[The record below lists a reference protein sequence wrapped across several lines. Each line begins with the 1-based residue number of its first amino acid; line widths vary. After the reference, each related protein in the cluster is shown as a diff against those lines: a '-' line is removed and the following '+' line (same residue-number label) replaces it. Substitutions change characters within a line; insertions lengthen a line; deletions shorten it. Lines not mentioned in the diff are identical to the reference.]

1 MNGDI
6 TINYITTSERTCKM
20 RRKVEKEDEQ
30 IQFQSNKVSINA
42 KIIPLQESLFI
53 IVAPFIEPQEL
64 SPPQEFS

>member
-6 TINYITTSERTCKM
+6 TINSFTTSERTCMM

-42 KIIPLQESLFI
+42 KIIPLQESLFM
-53 IVAPFIEPQEL
+53 IVAPFIDLQEF